1 MDHNGIYSVAV
12 QVFPF
17 INIFRSFVL
26 FLKKERQ
33 LTPDVLKLP

>member
-1 MDHNGIYSVAV
+1 MDHNDIYSVAV

-33 LTPDVLKLP
+33 LTLDV